1 MKTLFTPLL
10 LIMLLIP
17 LSCDKENENPVPFVA
32 VDFMI
37 NVESTQYLELNTI
50 GGWAYFTG
58 GYRGIIVYRHS
69 VDEFTA
75 FDRACPFHPFEEDAL
90 VRVFDPPLA
99 TDTLCGSTFL
109 LIDGSVVVGPSR
121 HPLRQYRTFYSPP
134 YVQVTSY

>member
-1 MKTLFTPLL
+1 MRALYAPLL
-10 LIMLLIP
+10 LMFLLLP

-37 NVESTQYLELNTI
+37 NVGTTQFIELNAI

-58 GYRGIIVYRHS
+58 GFRGIIIYRHS
-69 VDEFTA
+69 EDEFTA
-75 FDRACPFHPFEEDAL
+75 FDRACPYHPTEPDAL

-109 LIDGSVVVGPSR
+109 LIDGSVVIGPSR
-121 HPLRQYRTFYSPP
+121 HPLRQYRTFYNPP
-134 YVQVTSY
+134 YVQITSY